1 METWRKSSYSNSNG
15 GSCVEVADALRAV
28 GVRDT
33 KQAHMG
39 DSRTVLSFSHEAWR
53 GFTARITAGERPRL

>member
-1 METWRKSSYSNSNG
+1 MDTWRKSSYSNSNG
-15 GSCVEVADALRAV
+15 GSCIEVADTPAI

-39 DSRTVLSFSHEAWR
+39 EARTVLTFRPGAWQ
-53 GFTARITAGERPRL
+53 GFVNAVRPGNAKR